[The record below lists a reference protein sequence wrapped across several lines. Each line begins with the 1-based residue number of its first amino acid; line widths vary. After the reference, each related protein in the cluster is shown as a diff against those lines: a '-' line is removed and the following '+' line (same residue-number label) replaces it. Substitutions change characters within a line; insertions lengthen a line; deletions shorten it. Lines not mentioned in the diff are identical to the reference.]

1 MTEDI
6 LFIEV
11 TGLPIKDDIVD
22 TNGVDVSTEV
32 EPIRSEICSQ
42 SVEALDGENL
52 IALQSF

>member
-11 TGLPIKDDIVD
+11 TVLPIKDDIVD
-22 TNGVDVSTEV
+22 TNDVDVSTEV